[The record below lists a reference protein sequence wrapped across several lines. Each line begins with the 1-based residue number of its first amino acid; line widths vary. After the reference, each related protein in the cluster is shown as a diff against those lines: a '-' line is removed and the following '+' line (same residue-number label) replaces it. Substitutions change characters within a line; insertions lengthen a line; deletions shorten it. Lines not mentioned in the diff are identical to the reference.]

1 MTHRTIAV
9 THWKQGNKTVNQFTG
24 WRRSPPTVRAASRRP
39 PGWVELRRGL
49 GLNPGARLEVTEEA
63 DGLRLRVQRAVPQSA
78 VSELAGMVTAPSRGK
93 PRKLADFD
101 PAAPTTK
108 ARR

>member
-1 MTHRTIAV
+1 MASV
-9 THWKQGNKTVNQFTG
+9 LVSAKGQVVLPAEM
-24 WRRSPPTVRAASRRP
+24 RRR
-39 PGWVELRRGL
+39 L

-63 DGLRLRVQRAVPQSA
+63 DGLRLRVQRAVPQVA

-101 PAAPTTK
+101 PAALTTK
-108 ARR
+108 ARP